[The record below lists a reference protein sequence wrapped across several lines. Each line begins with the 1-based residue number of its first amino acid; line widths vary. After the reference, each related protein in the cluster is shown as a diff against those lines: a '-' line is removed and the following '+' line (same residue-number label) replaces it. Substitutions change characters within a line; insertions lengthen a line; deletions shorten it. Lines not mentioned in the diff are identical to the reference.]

1 MGRRVRGWTTC
12 VGAIAAAALLSGCTV
27 YDVARLAGDD
37 THGRDNGTAGSALAR
52 DYLIGQLKP
61 IATGLNTA
69 ATGDAAYTQPIPG
82 GTNIV
87 AVIPGTDLADQYVVV
102 GAHYDHLGDSCPPST
117 TCTRDTIFNGATDN
131 AAGVAAALSIA
142 RSIAAQPTRPR
153 RSVVIALWDE
163 EEDGLL
169 GSAYFVQ
176 HPLVPLARTVGY
188 VNFDIQGSDL
198 LPSLRN
204 TSFAVASETGG
215 TRFQDMVRSAIG
227 DQSLD
232 TAVLSSVFGQGRS
245 DYVNFIGA
253 HVPTVFFTDATG
265 PCYHTV
271 DDEIGVVDF
280 DKLDAQIATSLAVT
294 RDLAGTADPPAF
306 AAGQP
311 AATFDDAVAASRIV
325 NRAWADRGRFSAA
338 DQATLTRIRA
348 DAQRIVAEGRAAF
361 GSADVGTLLGD
372 SAAFVSILT
381 HGTCSGFL
389 SASAQ
394 ARITAFKQAKAA
406 VLRAGAGR

>member
-1 MGRRVRGWTTC
+1 MGLRWRGW
-12 VGAIAAAALLSGCTV
+12 AACIGVSAMAAMLSGCTI
-27 YDVARLAGDD
+27 YDVARLAGDE
-37 THGRDNGTAGSALAR
+37 THGRNNGTPGSALAR
-52 DYLIGQLKP
+52 DYLVGQLKP

-69 ATGDAAYTQPIPG
+69 QTGDAAYTQVIPG

-102 GAHYDHLGDSCPPST
+102 GAHYDHLGDSCATT
-117 TCTRDTIFNGATDN
+117 TCAQDTIYNGATDN
-131 AAGVAAALSIA
+131 AAGVAAALAIA
-142 RSIAAQPTRPR
+142 RSIAGQATKPR

-169 GSAYFVQ
+169 GSRYYVQ

-188 VNFDIQGSDL
+188 VNFDIQGSNL

-204 TSFAVASETGG
+204 TSFAVGSETGG
-215 TRFQDMVRSAIG
+215 TRFQDMVRAAIG
-227 DQSLD
+227 EQALD
-232 TAVLSSVFGQGRS
+232 TAVLSTVFGQGRS

-253 HVPTVFFTDATG
+253 SVPSVFFTDATG

-294 RDLAGTADPPAF
+294 RNLADTADPPVF
-306 AAGQP
+306 TPGTP
-311 AATFDDAVAASRIV
+311 AATFDDAVAAARII
-325 NRAWADRGRFSAA
+325 NRAWADRGRFSAT

-348 DAQRIVAEGRAAF
+348 DAQRIVGDGRAAF
-361 GSADVGTLLGD
+361 GNDDVGALLGD
-372 SAAFVSILT
+372 SASFVSVVS

-389 SASAQ
+389 SPAAQ
-394 ARITAFKQAKAA
+394 ARITAYKQARSA
-406 VLRAGAGR
+406 VLRAGSGR